1 MNVIGPSSGS
11 YEWDQEYVE
20 RMQAAYGRH
29 SVEARRAEATR
40 NFGAWQRGE
49 FTPTAE
55 GFMPRP
61 RRSVWA
67 RILTWLRH

>member
-11 YEWDQEYVE
+11 YQWDQEHVE
-20 RMQAAYGRH
+20 RMQAEYGQY
-29 SVEARRAEATR
+29 SEEALRAEATR

-49 FTPTAE
+49 FTPTAR
-55 GFMPRP
+55 GFTPIA

-67 RILTWLRH
+67 RILTWIRH